1 MRVKVIE
8 NVLDLVELESLRFVL
23 FAKTIQ
29 HRRRMRDQLYSD
41 ICVLNIQSGRM
52 VFENLSVEQDQHLL
66 VLLQMQRVFSFA

>member
-23 FAKTIQ
+23 FTETIQ
-29 HRRRMRDQLYSD
+29 HRRRMRNQLYSD

-52 VFENLSVEQDQHLL
+52 IFEDLSVEQDQHLL